1 MSYNFAIRI
10 WVIVVALFTALVF
23 VVFILK
29 PLVFE
34 PMCLL
39 NSNSCLEIEYW
50 TLQNSVI
57 AHAIPTGYW
66 IWFNGSNVY
75 VFGEPT
81 GQICPPENQK
91 FEPAYVVDLQK
102 NEILGYEC
110 VMHIEDILTYYQEQG
125 SEKRYVFEHIP
136 KEEWDTFNIYDMIN
150 VLVDHNVIYI
160 MK

>member
-1 MSYNFAIRI
+1 MSYSFPIRI

-39 NSNSCLEIEYW
+39 KSNSCLEIEYW

-66 IWFNGSNVY
+66 IWFNGFNVY

-81 GQICPPENQK
+81 GRVCPNQN
-91 FEPAYVVDLQK
+91 FEPTYVVDLQS
-102 NEILGYEC
+102 NELLGYEC
-110 VMHIEDILTYYQEQG
+110 VMPLQDILTTYQKQG
-125 SEKRYVFEHIP
+125 SEKRYIFTHIP
-136 KEEWDTFNIYDMIN
+136 KEEWNTFNVYDMIN
-150 VLVDHNVIYI
+150 VLTDNNVISI
-160 MK
+160 IK